1 MPSPR
6 CAPFITAAG
15 VFNSQLALNKL
26 TTAQRGECDLEARL
40 ALQAKKHSPYAQA
53 QGGRRT
59 RKNRKN
65 RKGRKG
71 GKSRRNRH

>member
-6 CAPFITAAG
+6 CAPFINAKGT
-15 VFNSQLALNKL
+15 FNSQAALGVLN
-26 TTAQRGECDLEARL
+26 TIQRGACDVEAMKVRA
-40 ALQAKKHSPYAQA
+40 ALRPSAYA

-59 RKNRKN
+59 RKN

>member
-6 CAPFITAAG
+6 CAPFINAKG
-15 VFNSQLALNKL
+15 MFNSQMALDKL
-26 TTAQRGECDLEARL
+26 NTAQRGACDLEAMKVRA
-40 ALQAKKHSPYAQA
+40 ALKPSAYA

-59 RKNRKN
+59 RKH

>member
-1 MPSPR
+1 MMN
-6 CAPFITAAG
+6 G
-15 VFNSQLALNKL
+15 KLN
-26 TTAQRGECDLEARL
+26 TTQRTKCDLEASLVRA
-40 ALQAKKHSPYAQA
+40 ALKPSRYG

-59 RKNRKN
+59 RKN